1 MAQNPM
7 AVMNFVTNNSKLI
20 DEIASG
26 VSNATNKITLSGLT
40 DEQQRSL
47 AQVSEPGSDISQL
60 ASSTVT
66 VTAGS
71 DTAIGAEGLD
81 VIPSGSTATTTP
93 SVTVTAPSTPIGDQL
108 TIDAITPGMG
118 LGATNVMTGT
128 PSVTVTAP
136 KETGVLDEA
145 LKIDSILPGAVD
157 TVKTEPVV
165 VKSTPITDDKLK
177 NDTVTTEPVVVT
189 STPIVET
196 EPVTVTS
203 TKLGED
209 LKTEPVVVTSTKID
223 DTIKADPVTVTST
236 PLLDEKLKSEPVTTT
251 TTPTST
257 TTGTTTTTT
266 GTTTTTTTTPTI
278 TIPPITLDPGVTV
291 TKPVGTETSI
301 DNTMDFQQPTVLGPE
316 LSTYYGMPYPN
327 YLRPLDPYL
336 PMGLAA
342 LMEAMNAQ
350 KSGYGDYQSL
360 QNAAPKITIPT

>member
-1 MAQNPM
+1 
-7 AVMNFVTNNSKLI
+7 
-20 DEIASG
+20 
-26 VSNATNKITLSGLT
+26 
-40 DEQQRSL
+40 
-47 AQVSEPGSDISQL
+47 
-60 ASSTVT
+60 
-66 VTAGS
+66 
-71 DTAIGAEGLD
+71 
-81 VIPSGSTATTTP
+81 
-93 SVTVTAPSTPIGDQL
+93 
-108 TIDAITPGMG
+108 MG
-118 LGATNVMTGT
+118 LGATNVMAGT

-165 VKSTPITDDKLK
+165 VKSTPITDGKLK

-223 DTIKADPVTVTST
+223 DTIKAEPVTVTST

-251 TTPTST
+251 TPTST

-266 GTTTTTTTTPTI
+266 TAPTI

-291 TKPVGTETSI
+291 TRPVGTETST

-342 LMEAMNAQ
+342 LMEAMNA
-350 KSGYGDYQSL
+350 KVTGYGDYQSL